1 MNELPPL
8 IVANPSGARTSATT
22 SKASSQNYLLLG
34 LAGGLVAGLLLA
46 TLFWVSAGLL
56 YFSRARSQPPEVRA
70 ESVEAADA
78 SDNATLAE
86 IDAAAQL
93 NFEQNRVPL
102 FNQIAARPNLTAD
115 AQLHLVEAIFKNLNF
130 ENNQLEVL
138 LKLVANPS
146 FSPSAKEK
154 ILKNLN
160 RLNLENH
167 KQSLLDAINRRESE
181 K

>member
-8 IVANPSGARTSATT
+8 IIATPSGARTSATT
-22 SKASSQNYLLLG
+22 SKASSQKHLLLA

-56 YFSRARSQPPEVRA
+56 YFSRARSQPGEVR
-70 ESVEAADA
+70 ESIGSTDV

-93 NFEQNRVPL
+93 NFEQNRVAL

-167 KQSLLDAINRRESE
+167 KQSLLDAMNRRESQ